1 MGESSLNM
9 HSSWKIPL
17 GLLLVFAII
26 ALPSTLASLDNE
38 KDNIIPEEGNAPVEF
53 AKKSLRGLEGLV
65 TVVKNGHHASNVQAE
80 SAVQV
85 ESAVK
90 DTPNPDWNTPQ
101 VPVLRNS
108 SPNVRYSNNSSPNV
122 EYEIRPIETNG
133 SPTAVNGTMKNPTGS
148 ADEPDSDKEEIE
160 PPAVTEPVAEPA
172 TESCPYGLMQQPSC
186 GDGIAAIKT
195 EGKVLNN
202 GEQCYTYSCPP
213 PAKTEPVAEPATE
226 SCPVGLMQQ
235 PSCGDGIAAIKT
247 EGEVLNNGEQ
257 CYTYSCPAVIE
268 PVADTNDSTTT
279 EPFVGRTCE
288 ADLHGCCPGT
298 FTRNSCAPEKA
309 TATGTL
315 CSNTG
320 KANSC
325 ASATYDPKDSANTK
339 KHTDTNDSSNKV
351 STVNNAGSST
361 VNNAG
366 RSPIRDEGSSTIR
379 DAGSSTIRDE

>member
-90 DTPNPDWNTPQ
+90 DTPNPDWSTPE
-101 VPVLRNS
+101 VPVLR
-108 SPNVRYSNNSSPNV
+108 NSSPNV

-133 SPTAVNGTMKNPTGS
+133 SPTAVNGTMKKLTGS

-172 TESCPYGLMQQPSC
+172 TESCPVGLMQQPNC

-195 EGKVLNN
+195 EGKVLSN
-202 GEQCYTYSCPP
+202 G
-213 PAKTEPVAEPATE
+213 
-226 SCPVGLMQQ
+226 
-235 PSCGDGIAAIKT
+235 
-247 EGEVLNNGEQ
+247 VL
-257 CYTYSCPAVIE
+257 
-268 PVADTNDSTTT
+268 
-279 EPFVGRTCE
+279 
-288 ADLHGCCPGT
+288 
-298 FTRNSCAPEKA
+298 
-309 TATGTL
+309 
-315 CSNTG
+315 
-320 KANSC
+320 
-325 ASATYDPKDSANTK
+325 
-339 KHTDTNDSSNKV
+339 
-351 STVNNAGSST
+351 
-361 VNNAG
+361 
-366 RSPIRDEGSSTIR
+366 
-379 DAGSSTIRDE
+379 